1 MSSIESP
8 SSPIAEDQETLLDVA
23 DASLDSGLRTGQP
36 LTVDSDEYSA
46 RLQEQRATFVTL
58 RVAGEL
64 RGCMGSLTASMSLV
78 ENVSRNAFLAG
89 FRDPRFS
96 GLTGSEFTILDICIS
111 ILSQP
116 EPFEFDSEAD
126 LISKMQRGIDG
137 LILEEENHKG
147 TLLPTVW
154 SHVDGPADFLRH
166 LKRKAG
172 LPADYW
178 SSTIQVKRYTAESF
192 RRDKLQASG

>member
-8 SSPIAEDQETLLDVA
+8 SSPIAEDQEALLDVA

-36 LTVDSDEYSA
+36 LKVDSDEYYA

-58 RVAGEL
+58 RIAGEL
-64 RGCMGSLTASMSLV
+64 RGCMGSLTASVSLV
-78 ENVSRNAFLAG
+78 KNVSKNAFLAG

-96 GLTGSEFTILDICIS
+96 GLTGSEFAKLELGIS
-111 ILSQP
+111 ILSQL

-126 LISKMQRGIDG
+126 LISKMQPGIDG
-137 LILEEENHKG
+137 LILKEENHSG
-147 TLLPTVW
+147 TLLPAVW
-154 SHVDGPADFLRH
+154 SHVNGPADFLRQ

-192 RRDKLQASG
+192 RRNKLQASR